1 MENQFKNKTK
11 IGKPLAKLISESQNK
26 NMNEREIT
34 TDTTEVQNIIKEY
47 LCTITCNKFNTP
59 EQMGTFLEN
68 LWLHK
73 TTKKYKI

>member
-1 MENQFKNKTK
+1 
-11 IGKPLAKLISESQNK
+11 
-26 NMNEREIT
+26 MNEREIT
-34 TDTTEVQNIIKEY
+34 TDTTEVQNFIKEH
-47 LCTITCNKFNTP
+47 LRIITCNRLNTP

>member
-1 MENQFKNKTK
+1 
-11 IGKPLAKLISESQNK
+11 
-26 NMNEREIT
+26 MNEREIT

-47 LCTITCNKFNTP
+47 LHTITCNKFNTP